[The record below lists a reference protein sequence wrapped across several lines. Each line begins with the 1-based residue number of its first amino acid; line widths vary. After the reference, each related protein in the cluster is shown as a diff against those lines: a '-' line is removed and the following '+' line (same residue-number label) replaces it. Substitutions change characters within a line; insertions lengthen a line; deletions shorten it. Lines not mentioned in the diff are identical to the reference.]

1 MVLLSRRGARASD
14 SPGPGEGIEEGSR
27 VVVLSGRNFPSFG
40 AGDQGRVLRVD
51 QEALNCEV
59 LFDGQ
64 GHPVPVALRHLK
76 VQKGGVNGRVLAP
89 TRLEEQPSDT
99 RVPRKSSL
107 SDRSNSA
114 SPRRSVSITEPVASP
129 QPSSPREPP
138 SGPRRSLDQR
148 LRAAEMALD
157 SPLTPAPGP
166 AARPSS
172 ASSGWSLEE
181 RMGRLEQ
188 RLAQEAEARQMLSR
202 QLQEAISFGQAQE
215 ARANALERQLQARPG
230 GGVGAGASASA
241 PTSPYSGNLAAR
253 RSAPLYLS
261 AALPQSEASGPPA
274 LERPGPCP
282 ARPGPAGPVERP
294 GPGPGPAG
302 RGEERC
308 VSCGTAMAPGSRF
321 CIKCGRE
328 EPAERVPRRS
338 LPNQNS
344 SYIRGYRQP
353 PASAQA
359 PSSGPL
365 HTGHVPSAS
374 VPASPVM
381 SHAQLARAQVLSAG
395 QALQPLPAGAVM
407 PMEHECAYSP
417 ASHISNLSG
426 IGGFT
431 PPPAQ
436 ILTPRLVLPQRPFY

>member
-1 MVLLSRRGARASD
+1 
-14 SPGPGEGIEEGSR
+14 
-27 VVVLSGRNFPSFG
+27 
-40 AGDQGRVLRVD
+40 
-51 QEALNCEV
+51 
-59 LFDGQ
+59 
-64 GHPVPVALRHLK
+64 
-76 VQKGGVNGRVLAP
+76 
-89 TRLEEQPSDT
+89 
-99 RVPRKSSL
+99 
-107 SDRSNSA
+107 
-114 SPRRSVSITEPVASP
+114 
-129 QPSSPREPP
+129 
-138 SGPRRSLDQR
+138 
-148 LRAAEMALD
+148 MALD

-241 PTSPYSGNLAAR
+241 PTSPYSGNLTAR

-261 AALPQSEASGPPA
+261 AALPQSEASGPAPS

-282 ARPGPAGPVERP
+282 ARPAGPAGPVVERRAGGPGRGAVRVVRHGDGAGVAVLHQMRP
-294 GPGPGPAG
+294 GGQ
-302 RGEERC
+302 
-308 VSCGTAMAPGSRF
+308 
-321 CIKCGRE
+321 
-328 EPAERVPRRS
+328 PAERVPRRS